1 MLAFQPQ
8 IRAAK
13 VALVRRKSADGQQHV
28 APNHQQCAGYARHV
42 ADDAVSE
49 HVRPPIAPL
58 PRLMADRAAGDVH
71 RIPGVTEAIT
81 VIQQRRADAANV
93 RALGV
98 LHEFADPIGIQR
110 AQSGTQKQH
119 RVAVRP
125 ADEVIDR

>member
-1 MLAFQPQ
+1 
-8 IRAAK
+8 
-13 VALVRRKSADGQQHV
+13 
-28 APNHQQCAGYARHV
+28 
-42 ADDAVSE
+42 
-49 HVRPPIAPL
+49 
-58 PRLMADRAAGDVH
+58 MADRAARNTH
-71 RIPGVTEAIT
+71 RISGVTEAIT

-110 AQSGTQKQH
+110 TQSGAQKQH